1 MEFSEQHAAAALWNA
16 LQRGEHCPSEW
27 FDKLSYDQAYQVQLG
42 LAARHEAAGARRIGW
57 KVGLTSPAI
66 QQQFGLTE
74 PVFGYLLNIGLTPS
88 GHQFRMGDLINPG
101 LEPELCIRLTHR
113 LAGDVD
119 IGTVRAAVGACH
131 PALEIVEARGDVRA
145 QTTLVLA
152 DNAQQKAVV
161 LGDAAKIGPD
171 HAFHRVAARVLI
183 NGEEVAVAH
192 GDAVLGDP
200 LNSIAWLARKLASFG
215 RAIEVGDLVM
225 TGSFTR
231 QFPLHAGDHVSAEF
245 EGIGDVEVSISNE

>member
-1 MEFSEQHAAAALWNA
+1 MELSEHHAVAALWSG

-27 FDKLSYDQAYQVQLG
+27 FDKLGYDEAYQVQLG

-74 PVFGYLLNIGLTPS
+74 PVFGYLLKTGLKPS
-88 GHQFRMGDLINPG
+88 GHQFRMSDLISPG
-101 LEPELCIRLTHR
+101 FEPELCIRLTRR

-119 IGTVRAAVGACH
+119 IGMVRAAVGACH
-131 PALEIVEARGDVRA
+131 PALEVVEARGDVRA

-152 DNAQQKAVV
+152 DNAQQKAIV

-171 HAFHRVAARVLI
+171 PSFHMIAARILI
-183 NGEEVAVAH
+183 NGQEVAVAR

-200 LNSIAWLARKLASFG
+200 LHSILWLARKLGSFG

-231 QFPLHAGDHVSAEF
+231 QFPLHAGDHVRAEF
-245 EGIGDVEVSISNE
+245 EGIGQVELSISNG